1 MDLAR
6 PSRQKQRTR
15 RRIAYAAGAAAV
27 LALRSLVVIE
37 PVRRGALLR
46 QVRGTGSLVP
56 VEVNWIA
63 AATDARVVRVVTQP
77 GTAVRPETL
86 ILALSDPAQVQ
97 RGADARD
104 VLQAG

>member
-27 LALRSLVVIE
+27 LALVTLGLSRLKPAEPPVDRSLVVIE
-37 PVRRGALLR
+37 TVRRGALLR

-63 AATDARVVRVVTQP
+63 PAMSCRPAKPISPASATDCRAR
-77 GTAVRPETL
+77 
-86 ILALSDPAQVQ
+86 S
-97 RGADARD
+97 
-104 VLQAG
+104 